1 MKLVFKK
8 AGLLLASAMLV
19 GCSTSS
25 IEDHILRAKQ
35 LAAQG
40 NLTELNVDTQLP
52 IKVWGRLA
60 SNTVTHVY
68 IEGDGHAWRTSHQPS
83 LDPTPHNPVALKLA
97 AADPHTSVLYLGRPC
112 QYLVDTARGC
122 HFSVWTKRRFGE
134 VADIKTALLQLAG
147 DNEIVL
153 IGFSGGA
160 NLAIQLAAQLPQV
173 SGLITVAGNLNADT
187 FNRFHRLATEP
198 YGNNAEQ
205 LTQLSALPQLHYTGS
220 NDTIVPPA
228 LTRSQLKE
236 VSHASCI
243 QITEIAN
250 ATHHGPWQLNWS
262 DFSTLQQACKH

>member
-8 AGLLLASAMLV
+8 AALLLTSAMLV

-25 IEDHILRAKQ
+25 TEEHISRATQ

-40 NLTELNVDTQLP
+40 KLTALNVNTQLP
-52 IKVWGRLA
+52 IKAWGRLA
-60 SNTVTHVY
+60 SDTVIHVY

-97 AADPHTSVLYLGRPC
+97 VADPHSSVLYLARPC
-112 QYLVDTARGC
+112 QYQMDTSRGC
-122 HFSVWTKRRFGE
+122 HFSVWTQKRFGAI
-134 VADIKTALLQLAG
+134 ADIKAALLQLAG
-147 DNEIVL
+147 DSELVL

-160 NLAIQLAAQLPQV
+160 NIAIQLAAQLPQV

-236 VSHASCI
+236 VSHASFI